1 MFAEQD
7 YKEEFQCPSLVTR
20 ASTTQ
25 CMECSTRVKRH
36 PSSWSSHLIK
46 HGLNITSY
54 WLKHVKPRR
63 QPKRAG
69 SSPSCWMPRPGPPS
83 VGLLRRAVSDHGR
96 GSSAGGTE
104 ATPVGRASVAVEEN
118 EVNPMDMLEV
128 QMGDTFHMEKD
139 DFDKIG
145 DKDGELAK
153 GQTDTVD
160 EDINANP
167 VQITPLSDG
176 DKPTNN
182 PVSE

>member
-63 QPKRAG
+63 QPQRAG
-69 SSPSCWMPRPGPPS
+69 SSPSCWKPRPGPPS